1 MSKVRHS
8 AFFVFTAVKLVTQ
21 ESRVVVS
28 IVGTVQLSST
38 LAEQLIRVV
47 MVSVALE
54 SLKRK
59 SAP

>member
-1 MSKVRHS
+1 MSKARHS

-28 IVGTVQLSST
+28 IVGTVQLSSK
-38 LAEQLIRVV
+38 LAEQLIRVA
-47 MVSVALE
+47 MVSVVLE

>member
-38 LAEQLIRVV
+38 LAEQLIRVA
-47 MVSVALE
+47 MVSVVLE

-59 SAP
+59 SAL